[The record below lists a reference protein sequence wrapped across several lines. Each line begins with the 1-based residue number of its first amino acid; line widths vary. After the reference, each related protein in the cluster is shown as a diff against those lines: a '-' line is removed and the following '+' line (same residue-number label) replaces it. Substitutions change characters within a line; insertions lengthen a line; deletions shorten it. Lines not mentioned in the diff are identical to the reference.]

1 MTISAVCA
9 GYSEEVDRL
18 REKMGEN
25 ENAVQRL
32 ASSLQ

>member
-1 MTISAVCA
+1 MLLCVL

-18 REKMGEN
+18 REKMREN
-25 ENAVQRL
+25 EAAVQRL